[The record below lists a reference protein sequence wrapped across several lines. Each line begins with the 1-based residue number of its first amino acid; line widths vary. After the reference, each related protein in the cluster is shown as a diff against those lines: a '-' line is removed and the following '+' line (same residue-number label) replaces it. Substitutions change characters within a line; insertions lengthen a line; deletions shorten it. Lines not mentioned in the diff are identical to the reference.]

1 MMRKILM
8 LTAVAML
15 AFPSMA
21 AGKTAALPATL
32 PATPNK
38 QNQQTDRE
46 YWAGLAYKL
55 SKPLLEP
62 MSRGELQSTMP
73 MEYSPVWDGRDRDVA
88 WMEAF
93 GRLMAGIAPWIA
105 LPDDGSP
112 EGRMRAELKD
122 WALKSYV
129 NAVDPDSP
137 DYLGWKANAM
147 QVIVDA
153 SYIANSFLR
162 APEALWE
169 PLDEVTKARYVAEF
183 KSLRRIATPY
193 NNWLLFRAMIEAFLM
208 SIGEEYDGFALRQS
222 LITIN
227 EWYLGDGWYADGPEF
242 SLDYYNSYVI
252 NPMVVEIVEAMAA
265 KKVYSPISFD
275 LALRRMQRYNILQE
289 RLISP
294 EGTFPPMGRSMTYR
308 MGAWQPLA
316 LSAWRYG
323 LPENLT
329 AGGVRS
335 ALTAVMK
342 RMFGA
347 DGAGGANFNEAGYL
361 VFGFTGDQPE
371 ITDYYT
377 NTGSLYITSLVFL
390 PLGLPAD
397 DAFWT
402 APAEKW
408 TSAKAWGGEPFPKDY
423 HESVR
428 R

>member
-1 MMRKILM
+1 MKKSFLA
-8 LTAVAML
+8 LVA
-15 AFPSMA
+15 A
-21 AGKTAALPATL
+21 ALIALVALPTAASA
-32 PATPNK
+32 ASAAKK
-38 QNQQTDRE
+38 QKQQPSDRE
-46 YWAGLAYKL
+46 YWAALAYKI
-55 SKPLLEP
+55 SRPILEP
-62 MSRGELQSTMP
+62 MSRGELQATMP

-88 WMEAF
+88 WMEGF

-105 LPDDGSP
+105 LPDDGTP
-112 EGRMRAELKD
+112 EGRMRAELRD
-122 WALKSYV
+122 WALKSYA
-129 NAVDPDSP
+129 NSVDPESP
-137 DYLGWKANAM
+137 DYLGWDAKAM

-162 APEALWE
+162 APQALWE
-169 PLDEVTKARYVAEF
+169 LLDDVTKQRYVTEF
-183 KSLRRIATPY
+183 KRLRKIATPN
-193 NNWLLFRAMIEAFLM
+193 NNWLLFRAIIEAFLM
-208 SIGEEYDGFALRQS
+208 SIDEEYDAFALRQS
-222 LITIN
+222 IITVN
-227 EWYLGDGWYADGPEF
+227 GWYLGDGWYGDGPEF
-242 SLDYYNSYVI
+242 AMDYYNSYVI
-252 NPMVVEIVEAMAA
+252 NPMMVEITEAMAA
-265 KKVYSPISFD
+265 RKVYSPVSFD
-275 LALRRMQRYNILQE
+275 LALRRMQRYNVLQE

-294 EGTFPPMGRSMTYR
+294 EGTFPAMGRSMTYR

-316 LSAWRYG
+316 LSAWKYG
-323 LPENLT
+323 LPEKLT

-347 DGAGGANFNEAGYL
+347 DISKGLGGANFNEAGYL
-361 VFGFTGDQPE
+361 VFGFAGNQPG

-408 TSAKAWGGEPFPKDY
+408 TSARAWSGEPFAKDY